1 MSIKDRYI
9 LLRDEKGVTNYV
21 VSDNTGIQSSS
32 LGRLE
37 KGQVK
42 HPSEKTIVALAKFF
56 DVNEDWLRTGNGE
69 KRDDIKKSDLYK
81 IVYAATMDALR
92 DFNKGRIGNLK
103 EQKENKK

>member
-9 LLRDEKGVTNYV
+9 SLRDEKGVTNYV
-21 VSDNTGIQSSS
+21 VSEKSGIQASA

-42 HPSEKTIVALAKFF
+42 NPNEKTIVALAKFF

-81 IVYAATMDALR
+81 IVYSATMDALR
-92 DFNKGRIGNLK
+92 DFNKDRIK
-103 EQKENKK
+103 DKTK

>member
-9 LLRDEKGVTNYV
+9 SLRDEKGVTNYV
-21 VSDNTGIQSSS
+21 VSEKTGIQASA

-42 HPSEKTIVALAKFF
+42 NPNEKTIVALAKFF

-69 KRDDIKKSDLYK
+69 KRDDMKKSDLYK

-92 DFNKGRIGNLK
+92 DFNKDRIK
-103 EQKENKK
+103 DKTK

>member
-9 LLRDEKGVTNYV
+9 SLRDEKGVTNYV
-21 VSDNTGIQSSS
+21 VSNGTGIQASS

-37 KGQVK
+37 EGLVK
-42 HPSEKTIVALAKFF
+42 NPSQKTITALAKFF

-92 DFNKGRIGNLK
+92 DFNKDRIK
-103 EQKENKK
+103 DKTK

>member
-9 LLRDEKGVTNYV
+9 SLRDEKGVTNYV
-21 VSDNTGIQSSS
+21 VSEKTGIQNSA

-42 HPSEKTIVALAKFF
+42 NPSEKTIAALAKFF

-81 IVYAATMDALR
+81 IVYSATMDALR
-92 DFNKGRIGNLK
+92 DFNKDRIK
-103 EQKENKK
+103 DKTK

>member
-9 LLRDEKGVTNYV
+9 SLRDEKGVTNYV
-21 VSDNTGIQSSS
+21 VSNGTGIQASS

-37 KGQVK
+37 EGLVK
-42 HPSEKTIVALAKFF
+42 NPSQKTIAALAKFF

-69 KRDDIKKSDLYK
+69 KRDDMKKSDLYK

-92 DFNKGRIGNLK
+92 DFNKDRIK
-103 EQKENKK
+103 DKTK

>member
-9 LLRDEKGVTNYV
+9 SLKKEKGVTNYV
-21 VSDNTGIQSSS
+21 VSEKTGIQASS
-32 LGRLE
+32 LGRID
-37 KGQVK
+37 KGLVQ
-42 HPSEKTIVALAKFF
+42 HPNEKTIAALSKFF

-69 KRDDIKKSDLYK
+69 KRDDMKKSDLYK

>member
-1 MSIKDRYI
+1 MSIKDRYTS
-9 LLRDEKGVTNYV
+9 LKKEKGVTNYV

-42 HPSEKTIVALAKFF
+42 HPSEKTIAALAKFF

-81 IVYAATMDALR
+81 IVYSATMDALR
-92 DFNKGRIGNLK
+92 DFNKDRIK
-103 EQKENKK
+103 DKTK

>member
-9 LLRDEKGVTNYV
+9 SLRDEKGVTNYV

-42 HPSEKTIVALAKFF
+42 HPSEKTIAALAKFF

-69 KRDDIKKSDLYK
+69 KRDDMKKSDLYK

-92 DFNKGRIGNLK
+92 DFNKDRIK
-103 EQKENKK
+103 DKMK

>member
-9 LLRDEKGVTNYV
+9 SLRDEKGVTNYT
-21 VSDNTGIQSSS
+21 VSEKTGIHNSA

-42 HPSEKTIVALAKFF
+42 NPNEKTIAALAKFF

-69 KRDDIKKSDLYK
+69 KRDDVKKSDLYK
-81 IVYAATMDALR
+81 VVYSAMMDALK
-92 DFNKGRIGNLK
+92 DFYKDRK
-103 EQKENKK
+103 SV

>member
-9 LLRDEKGVTNYV
+9 SLRDEKGVTNYV
-21 VSDNTGIQSSS
+21 VSEKTGIQNTA

-37 KGQVK
+37 KGIVK
-42 HPSEKTIVALAKFF
+42 NPSEKTIAALSKFF

-69 KRDDIKKSDLYK
+69 KRDDMKKSDLYK

-92 DFNKGRIGNLK
+92 DFNKDRIK
-103 EQKENKK
+103 DKMK